1 MSKNRL
7 TFSEEE
13 YASLLK
19 KISKDKDAREV
30 DSLSLEA
37 KVLPKKNSKI
47 KAETLPI
54 KDAKSVELTNL
65 LAINVPQKAKK
76 RGGVNE
82 KPILSSIESCKV
94 TVEYSS
100 EHVSLYFDGLRLF
113 SLNEMFA
120 LLQSRKFI
128 VFKYKKMLHTLATQA
143 ISQIPIK
150 EIPFFDEPCH
160 ITLYRSGKKM
170 IDRDNFESMF
180 KALIDGLKKG
190 KNKLGTISD
199 DNPNILFSDT
209 KIQSI
214 GEPAIGI
221 RIEKIKPTPKI
232 ENVQSPNLLFNNKQV
247 ITK

>member
-19 KISKDKDAREV
+19 KISKEKDEPYK
-30 DSLSLEA
+30 SPSEI
-37 KVLPKKNSKI
+37 KSSSKKNGKI
-47 KAETLPI
+47 KVETLPL
-54 KDAKSVELTNL
+54 KDAKNVELTHL
-65 LAINVPQKAKK
+65 LALNMPEKTKK

-82 KPILSSIESCKV
+82 KPILSSIENCKI
-94 TVEYSS
+94 TVEHSANHIS
-100 EHVSLYFDGLRLF
+100 IYFDGLRLF

-221 RIEKIKPTPKI
+221 RIEKIIPAPKI
-232 ENVQSPNLLFNNKQV
+232 ETVQSPEVLFNNKK
-247 ITK
+247 IIKK